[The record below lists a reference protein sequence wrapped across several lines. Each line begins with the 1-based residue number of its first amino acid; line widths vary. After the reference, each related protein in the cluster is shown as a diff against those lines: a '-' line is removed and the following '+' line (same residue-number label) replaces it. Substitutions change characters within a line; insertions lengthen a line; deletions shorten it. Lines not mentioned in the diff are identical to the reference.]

1 MSILKRFAGMAH
13 SDARLK
19 GRIDALT
26 AETESLR
33 AQMEG
38 LGDQLK
44 RASQEI
50 AREKQRLEA
59 AQGVERTMLR
69 SNVDSLEIRRKT
81 LAAQYSRLG
90 DAIAIRTRDL
100 QLAQQ
105 ELFRREH
112 PGMTEED
119 VQSYVQRMN
128 REIVLNEYERSASEQ
143 FSSAYEEFQRALYPD
158 AEEDE
163 PECIAPEDSASA
175 EAIVPPETRFYCAMP
190 DRLVSRALPMRAED
204 ETIAEQA

>member
-33 AQMEG
+33 VQMEG

-44 RASQEI
+44 SASQEI

-143 FSSAYEEFQRALYPD
+143 FSSAYEEFQRTLYPD

-175 EAIVPPETRFYCAMP
+175 EAIAPPETRFYCAMP

>member
-44 RASQEI
+44 SASQEI

-143 FSSAYEEFQRALYPD
+143 FSSAYEEFQRTLYPD

>member
-1 MSILKRFAGMAH
+1 MAH

-44 RASQEI
+44 SASQEI
-50 AREKQRLEA
+50 AREKQRLET

-69 SNVDSLEIRRKT
+69 SEVDSLEIRRKT

-128 REIVLNEYERSASEQ
+128 REIVLDECERSASEQ
-143 FSSAYEEFQRALYPD
+143 FDRAYQEFQQALYPD
-158 AEEDE
+158 AEDE
-163 PECIAPEDSASA
+163 LDCIAPENSARA
-175 EAIVPPETRFYCAMP
+175 EAVAPPETRFYCAMP

-204 ETIAEQA
+204 ETIAERA

>member
-1 MSILKRFAGMAH
+1 MSIFKRFAGMAH

-33 AQMEG
+33 VQMEG

-44 RASQEI
+44 SASQEI

-128 REIVLNEYERSASEQ
+128 REIVLNEYERSAS
-143 FSSAYEEFQRALYPD
+143 
-158 AEEDE
+158 
-163 PECIAPEDSASA
+163 
-175 EAIVPPETRFYCAMP
+175 
-190 DRLVSRALPMRAED
+190 
-204 ETIAEQA
+204 